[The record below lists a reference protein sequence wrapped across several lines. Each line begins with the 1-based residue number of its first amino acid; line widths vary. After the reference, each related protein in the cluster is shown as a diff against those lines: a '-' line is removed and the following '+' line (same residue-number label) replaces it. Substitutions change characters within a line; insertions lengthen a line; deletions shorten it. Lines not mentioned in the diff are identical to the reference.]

1 MLNIKFKSKSR
12 WIKPEYFMQNK
23 AIEYLLFSEGIKYI
37 LETGVNSVWVPV
49 SSVF

>member
-23 AIEYLLFSEGIKYI
+23 AIEYLLFSEGIKY
-37 LETGVNSVWVPV
+37 TRNRSKFGMGTR
-49 SSVF
+49 F